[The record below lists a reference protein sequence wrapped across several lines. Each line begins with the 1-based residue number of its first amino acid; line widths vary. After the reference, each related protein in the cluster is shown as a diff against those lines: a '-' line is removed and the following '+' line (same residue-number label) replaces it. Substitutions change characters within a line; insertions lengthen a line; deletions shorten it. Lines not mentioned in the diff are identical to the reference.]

1 MLQQTKY
8 FTCRCPRCL
17 DPTELGTNLS
27 SLKCHDCKGGGGLM
41 PIDPLDLET
50 DFQCPQCGNLMSCD
64 TAKALADTTMRFV
77 DQMANSPEQTL
88 EVMEHL
94 KAR

>member
-1 MLQQTKY
+1 
-8 FTCRCPRCL
+8 
-17 DPTELGTNLS
+17 
-27 SLKCHDCKGGGGLM
+27 M